1 MPGRSASLQE
11 DLSAA
16 TSAAAQPPPARPPP
30 RRAAT
35 AGGTSP
41 VLFALRRADSDA
53 SGGGDGGGGT
63 SLKPRLAPWPA
74 AKALLESLRPGFDR
88 HQVLTLFT
96 VLEALCN
103 HIDGCMTGASGS

>member
-35 AGGTSP
+35 AGGTSN

-53 SGGGDGGGGT
+53 SGGGGGGGT

-88 HQVLTLFT
+88 HQVPTLLT

-103 HIDGCMTGASGS
+103 HIDGGSGS

>member
-35 AGGTSP
+35 AGGTSN
-41 VLFALRRADSDA
+41 VLFALRRADSNV
-53 SGGGDGGGGT
+53 SGGGGGGT

-88 HQVLTLFT
+88 HQVPTLLT

-103 HIDGCMTGASGS
+103 HIDGGSGS

>member
-35 AGGTSP
+35 AGGTSN
-41 VLFALRRADSDA
+41 VLFALRRADSNV
-53 SGGGDGGGGT
+53 SGGGGGGT

-88 HQVLTLFT
+88 HQVPLLT

-103 HIDGCMTGASGS
+103 HIGGSGS